1 MTTAT
6 EASTAIDSIDAR
18 PTGTR
23 WRRRPRR
30 PFARSPIYPLPPRM
44 IAIVGL
50 VLGIGVLWVART
62 IFVPLALAILLA
74 FLLNPLVVQ
83 VRRTG
88 LGRGAAVAVVV
99 ALALCVALAVGWA
112 LWTQISALVDDLPRY
127 RQTISRKITDIQ
139 RAQRGG
145 TLDKVERTAADVAK
159 QLEGEAARGAS
170 VPKPIPVVVTR
181 PSALWRIPEAVEVL
195 GTAALVVVLLF
206 FMLIQRRE
214 LLARIVRLF
223 GPNRLAL
230 ATRALE
236 EAGERI
242 SHYMVMQSLV
252 NSGFG
257 AVVALGLF
265 LLGVPFAL
273 VWGVF
278 AALLRFIPYV
288 GAWVAAS
295 VPIVLSLVLFEGWTK
310 PLSVLGLYV
319 VSEAVIAFVLEPL
332 LYRRS
337 VGVSEI
343 ALLLAAAFWAWL
355 WGPIGLL
362 LSTPLTVCLVV
373 VARNVSGLEFIG
385 LLLSDDTGVPR
396 HIIYYQR
403 LLAGDEVEAAELAAE
418 VVRKRSLEAAFDG
431 VLMPALSRAQRDH
444 GLGRLT
450 PDEYERI
457 LGATAALVARLDAPE
472 GEGRPDLPPPDPAPG
487 ILVIAGCPV
496 GDEADRIALTM
507 LDRLLPPDAL
517 RMSIAPA
524 GGLVSETVAFVQ
536 ELSPA
541 LICVGSLGVSRFG
554 RVRHLVKR
562 LRAAAPEVPI
572 LVGRWGAPRVIGDRQ
587 ALWAAGASEVAT
599 SIAEARREAARIA
612 SARAAGLD
620 PSRHAR
626 VP

>member
-1 MTTAT
+1 MTIAT
-6 EASTAIDSIDAR
+6 EALTDTGSPRAR
-18 PTGTR
+18 AGDTR

-30 PFARSPIYPLPPRM
+30 PLARPPMHPVPPRLLA
-44 IAIVGL
+44 IAGL
-50 VLGIGVLWVART
+50 ALGIGALWVART

-74 FLLNPLVVQ
+74 FLLNPLVIQ

-88 LGRGAAVAVVV
+88 LGRGPAVALVV
-99 ALALCVALAVGWA
+99 ALALCVAVGVGWA
-112 LWTQISALVDDLPRY
+112 LWAQVSALVDDLPRY
-127 RQTISRKITDIQ
+127 RQTISRKIADIQ

-159 QLEGEAARGAS
+159 QLEAETARGAS
-170 VPKPIPVVVTR
+170 GPKPIPVVVTS

-195 GTAALVVVLLF
+195 VTAALVVVLLL

-223 GPNRLAL
+223 GPSRLAV

-236 EAGERI
+236 EAGTRI
-242 SHYMVMQSLV
+242 SHYLVMQTLV

-257 AVVALGLF
+257 AVVAGGLF

-288 GAWVAAS
+288 GAWLAAS

-310 PLSVLGLYV
+310 PLAVIGLYV
-319 VSEAVIAFVLEPL
+319 VSEVLIYFVLEPL
-332 LYRRS
+332 VYRRS
-337 VGVSEI
+337 AGVSEI
-343 ALLLAAAFWAWL
+343 ALLLAAVFWAWL

-362 LSTPLTVCLVV
+362 LATPLTVCLVV

-385 LLLSDDTGVPR
+385 LLLSDDTDVPR

-403 LLAGDEVEAAELAAE
+403 LLAGDEREAAELAAE
-418 VVRKRSLEAAFDG
+418 VVEERSLEAAFDS
-431 VLMPALSRAQRDH
+431 VLIPALSRAQRDH
-444 GLGRLT
+444 DVGRLT
-450 PDEYERI
+450 PDEYEQI
-457 LGATAALVARLDAPE
+457 LGATAALVARLGTPAEAPAE
-472 GEGRPDLPPPDPAPG
+472 ATPPDPAPG
-487 ILVIAGCPV
+487 VVVMAASPV
-496 GDEADRIALTM
+496 GDEADRIALAM
-507 LDRLLPPDAL
+507 LERLLPPEL
-517 RMSIAPA
+517 RMRIAPA

-536 ELSPA
+536 DLSPA
-541 LICVGSLGVSRFG
+541 LICVGSLGAGRFG
-554 RVRHLVKR
+554 RARHLVKR
-562 LRAAAPEVPI
+562 LRAAAPGVPI
-572 LVGRWGAPRVIGDRQ
+572 LVGRWSAPRVLGDRQ
-587 ALWAAGASEVAT
+587 ALGAAGASQVTT
-599 SIAEARREAARIA
+599 SVAEAQREVVRIA

>member
-1 MTTAT
+1 M
-6 EASTAIDSIDAR
+6 STAVSTDA
-18 PTGTR
+18 PSTGAR

-30 PFARSPIYPLPPRM
+30 SPARPPIHPVPPRL
-44 IAIVGL
+44 IAIAGL
-50 VLGIGVLWVART
+50 ALGIGALWVART

-74 FLLNPLVVQ
+74 FLLNPLVIQ

-88 LGRGAAVAVVV
+88 LGRGPAVALVV
-99 ALALCVALAVGWA
+99 ALALCIALGVGWA
-112 LWTQISALVDDLPRY
+112 LWSQVSALVDDLPRY
-127 RQTISRKITDIQ
+127 RQTIARKIADIQ

-159 QLEGEAARGAS
+159 QLEADAARSAAG
-170 VPKPIPVVVTR
+170 PKPIPVVVTR

-195 GTAALVVVLLF
+195 ATAALVVVLLF

-223 GPNRLAL
+223 GPSRLAV

-236 EAGERI
+236 EAGTRI
-242 SHYMVMQSLV
+242 SHYLVMQSLV

-257 AVVALGLF
+257 AVIAVGLF
-265 LLGVPFAL
+265 LIGVPFAL

-288 GAWVAAS
+288 GAWFAAS

-310 PLSVLGLYV
+310 PLAVVGLYV
-319 VSEAVIAFVLEPL
+319 VSEALIAFVLEPL
-332 LYRRS
+332 VYRRS
-337 VGVSEI
+337 AGVSEI
-343 ALLLAAAFWAWL
+343 ALLLAAVFWAWL

-373 VARNVSGLEFIG
+373 LARHVSGLEFIG

-403 LLAGDEVEAAELAAE
+403 LLAGDEREAAELAAE
-418 VVRKRSLEAAFDG
+418 VVEARSLEAAFDG
-431 VLMPALSRAQRDH
+431 VLIPALSRAQRDH
-444 GLGRLT
+444 DLGRLT
-450 PDEYERI
+450 PDEYEQI
-457 LGATAALVARLDAPE
+457 LGATAALVARCGMPAGEAPAD
-472 GEGRPDLPPPDPAPG
+472 RPPPDPAPG
-487 ILVIAGCPV
+487 VVVMAACPV
-496 GDEADRIALTM
+496 GDEADRIALAM
-507 LDRLLPPDAL
+507 LDRLLPPDEL
-517 RMSIAPA
+517 RMRIAPA
-524 GGLVSETVAFVQ
+524 GGLVAETVAFVQ

-541 LICVGSLGVSRFG
+541 LICVGSLGAGRFG

-562 LRAAAPEVPI
+562 LQAAAPEVPI
-572 LVGRWGAPRVIGDRQ
+572 LVGRWAAPRVIGDRQ

-599 SIAEARREAARIA
+599 SIAEARKEAVRIA

-620 PSRHAR
+620 PSPHAR

>member
-1 MTTAT
+1 
-6 EASTAIDSIDAR
+6 
-18 PTGTR
+18 
-23 WRRRPRR
+23 
-30 PFARSPIYPLPPRM
+30 
-44 IAIVGL
+44 
-50 VLGIGVLWVART
+50 
-62 IFVPLALAILLA
+62 
-74 FLLNPLVVQ
+74 
-83 VRRTG
+83 
-88 LGRGAAVAVVV
+88 
-99 ALALCVALAVGWA
+99 
-112 LWTQISALVDDLPRY
+112 
-127 RQTISRKITDIQ
+127 
-139 RAQRGG
+139 
-145 TLDKVERTAADVAK
+145 
-159 QLEGEAARGAS
+159 
-170 VPKPIPVVVTR
+170 VVTP

-195 GTAALVVVLLF
+195 ATAALVVVLLF

-223 GPNRLAL
+223 GPNRLAV

-236 EAGERI
+236 EAGTRI
-242 SHYMVMQSLV
+242 SHYLVMQSLV

-257 AVVALGLF
+257 AVVAAGLF

-288 GAWVAAS
+288 GAWIAAS
-295 VPIVLSLVLFEGWTK
+295 VPIVLSLLVFEGWMR
-310 PLSVLGLYV
+310 PLAVLGLYL

-332 LYRRS
+332 VYRRS
-337 VGVSEI
+337 AGVSEI

-385 LLLSDDTGVPR
+385 HLLSDDTGVPR

-403 LLAGDEVEAAELAAE
+403 LLAGDELEAAELAAE
-418 VVRKRSLEAAFDG
+418 VVKAQSLEAAFDG
-431 VLMPALSRAQRDH
+431 VLVPALSRAQRDH
-444 GLGRLT
+444 DVGRLT
-450 PDEYERI
+450 ADEYEQI
-457 LGATAALVARLDAPE
+457 LGASAALVARL
-472 GEGRPDLPPPDPAPG
+472 GRPPGEAEADRPAPDPAPG
-487 ILVIAGCPV
+487 VVVMAACPV
-496 GDEADRIALTM
+496 GDEADRIALAM
-507 LDRLLPPDAL
+507 LDRLLPPDEV
-517 RMSIAPA
+517 RVRVAPA

-541 LICVGSLGVSRFG
+541 LICVGSLGVGRFG

-562 LRAAAPEVPI
+562 LRAAAPDVPI

-587 ALWAAGASEVAT
+587 ALWASGASEVAT
-599 SIAEARREAARIA
+599 SVAEARREALRIA